1 MPSRPLTLWR
11 FVDGKPGHEKQTL
24 GLTRALEKLMP
35 LAVHDISCGARW
47 QNLLWWLR
55 GVYPPGHDLPRA
67 DLILV
72 AGHGC
77 HFAGL
82 AARRA
87 QGGKLVAIMRPS
99 LPADWFDLCLIPEHD
114 QPAIAEHIIPTRG
127 ALNAVQPGGPH
138 HADAGLIL
146 VGGPSEQ
153 FAWDDAAVIAQ
164 IRQLADGH
172 ADMHWRLSTSRR
184 TPASFATALTAQ
196 RPANLTLLDH
206 TATPPGWV
214 ETALAEAGQV
224 WVTEDSV
231 SMLYEALTAG
241 GHVGL
246 LRLSRKADGRVGR
259 GIDKLLADGWVTPME
274 GWRTGVCPN
283 PPRSTFNEAERCARL
298 ILEKW
303 FPRTA

>member
-1 MPSRPLTLWR
+1 MPSRPLILWR
-11 FVDGKPGHEKQTL
+11 FVDGKPGHEKQTS
-24 GLTRALEKLMP
+24 GLARALANLTP
-35 LAVHDISCGARW
+35 VAVHDIACGKRW
-47 QNLLWWLR
+47 RNFLGWLR
-55 GVYPPGHDLPRA
+55 GTFPPGITLPQP
-67 DLILV
+67 DLILA

-87 QGGKLVAIMRPS
+87 LGGKLVVLMRPS

-114 QPAIAEHIIPTRG
+114 QPAVSERIVTTRG
-127 ALNAVQPGGPH
+127 ALNAVQPGGAH

-153 FAWDDAAVIAQ
+153 FAWDDAAVISQ
-164 IRQLADGH
+164 VRQLAEGH
-172 ADMHWRLSTSRR
+172 PDMHWRLSTSRR
-184 TPASFATALTAQ
+184 TPASFTLRMGLA
-196 RPANLTLLDH
+196 RPANLSVLSH
-206 TATPPGWV
+206 TETPAGWV
-214 ETALAEAGQV
+214 ESALSEAGQA

-259 GIDKLLADGWVTPME
+259 GIDKLLADGWVTAME
-274 GWRTGVCPN
+274 GWRAGVCPS

-303 FPRTA
+303 FPRAA